1 MSNASILAALAPTGK
16 LRATINVGNPIL
28 AAIDAA
34 TAAPYGVS
42 VDIAR
47 ELAQRLG
54 APLEC
59 VVVEAAKKSV
69 ETVASGRAD
78 VGFFAVDP
86 VRGADIAFTEPYVL
100 IEGCYLVR
108 QDSPIRDN
116 SEVDAPHTRIAA
128 GAGSAYDL
136 FLTRELRQAT
146 LVRVPTSPAVV
157 DAFLEQGLEVA
168 AGVKQQLEADTAR
181 HRGLRLIQEPF
192 MVIRQ
197 AMGVARARAGTAPRS
212 TCAPSSTICGLRDS
226 WARRWRGTGSK
237 APLRADR
244 RRERPPRSERARA
257 GLGLSAAP
265 LRPASSGPH
274 AAAAAASTW
283 TRGAA
288 ADSPEGGSETLR
300 LGSSMMELP

>member
-1 MSNASILAALAPTGK
+1 MSNESILAALAPTGT

-28 AAIDAA
+28 AGIDQA
-34 TAAPYGVS
+34 TGAPHGVS

-54 APLEC
+54 TPLEC
-59 VVVEAAKKSV
+59 VLVEAARKSV

-116 SEVDAPHTRIAA
+116 GQVDAPNTRVAA

-136 FLTRELRQAT
+136 FLTRELKQAT

-157 DAFLEQGLEVA
+157 DAFVEQGLEVA

-181 HRGLRLIQEPF
+181 HHGLRLIHQPF

-197 AMGVARARAGTAPRS
+197 AMGVAKTRG
-212 TCAPSSTICGLRDS
+212 DS
-226 WARRWRGTGSK
+226 A
-237 APLRADR
+237 AQYLRAFVDDL
-244 RRERPPRSERARA
+244 RASGFVRA
-257 GLGLSAAP
+257 ALARHGIQGATAA
-265 LRPASSGPH
+265 
-274 AAAAAASTW
+274 
-283 TRGAA
+283 
-288 ADSPEGGSETLR
+288 
-300 LGSSMMELP
+300 

>member
-1 MSNASILAALAPTGK
+1 MSNESIRAALAPTGT

-28 AAIDAA
+28 AGIDE
-34 TAAPYGVS
+34 TTGAPYGVS

-54 APLEC
+54 THLEC
-59 VVVEAAKKSV
+59 VVVDAAKKSV

-108 QDSPIRDN
+108 QDSPIREN
-116 SEVDAPHTRIAA
+116 SQVDTPNTRVAA

-136 FLTRELRQAT
+136 FLTRELKQAT

-157 DAFLEQGLEVA
+157 DAFVGQGLEVA

-181 HRGLRLIQEPF
+181 HPGLRLIEQPF

-197 AMGVARARAGTAPRS
+197 AMGVARARG
-212 TCAPSSTICGLRDS
+212 D
-226 WARRWRGTGSK
+226 
-237 APLRADR
+237 
-244 RRERPPRSERARA
+244 
-257 GLGLSAAP
+257 
-265 LRPASSGPH
+265 
-274 AAAAAASTW
+274 AAAQYVRAFVDDLRGSAFVRAALA
-283 TRGAA
+283 RHGIKGAT
-288 ADSPEGGSETLR
+288 PG
-300 LGSSMMELP
+300 

>member
-1 MSNASILAALAPTGK
+1 MSNQSIRAALAPTGT

-28 AAIDAA
+28 AGIDE
-34 TAAPYGVS
+34 TTGAPYGVS

-54 APLEC
+54 IPLEC
-59 VVVEAAKKSV
+59 VVVDAAKKSV

-108 QDSPIRDN
+108 QGSPIREN
-116 SEVDAPHTRIAA
+116 SQVDAPNTRVAA

-136 FLTRELRQAT
+136 FLTRELKHAT

-157 DAFLEQGLEVA
+157 DAFVEQGLEVA

-181 HRGLRLIQEPF
+181 HPGLRLIQQPF

-197 AMGVARARAGTAPRS
+197 AMGVAKT
-212 TCAPSSTICGLRDS
+212 
-226 WARRWRGTGSK
+226 RGD
-237 APLRADR
+237 AAAQYLRAFVDDLR
-244 RRERPPRSERARA
+244 GSAFVRAALARH
-257 GLGLSAAP
+257 GIKGAAP
-265 LRPASSGPH
+265 G
-274 AAAAAASTW
+274 
-283 TRGAA
+283 
-288 ADSPEGGSETLR
+288 
-300 LGSSMMELP
+300 